1 MDASDNKRLRLRNSL
16 DIEAEQLDFLRTG
29 FMSEE
34 CALIPEDEEAEA
46 ILSIVL
52 DEAGWEDHS
61 GEDVSPP
68 DFVNHGQHIMLEAM
82 RVDDHERPGD
92 KKGFVNPSRSHES
105 EIIRQYEHEFR
116 EMLDMAADDARLTIN
131 GKTGLPT
138 EQDHGYGMYL
148 DGFRR
153 IVEKH
158 ARHADSYRDNYP
170 GYKLIFYVFDE
181 STGYLES
188 AEPIKSE
195 IHEGDYLRGR
205 PHYFFADAAFLDVIR
220 SSKADYFIW
229 RTPFKH
235 EHLFAEGLMLPET
248 VVYDVA
254 RMNVPD
260 IHYDRDRM
268 VSMGV

>member
-1 MDASDNKRLRLRNSL
+1 MNANDSKEARLRNSL

-29 FMSEE
+29 FRSAE
-34 CALIPEDEEAEA
+34 CALIPEDEETES

-61 GEDVSPP
+61 GKDVPPP

-92 KKGFVNPSRSHES
+92 NKGIVNPLKAHES

-116 EMLDMAADDARLTIN
+116 EMLDMAVDDARLTII
-131 GKTGLPT
+131 GKTDLPT
-138 EQDHGYGMYL
+138 EEDHGYGMYL

-153 IVEKH
+153 IVGKH
-158 ARHADSYRDNYP
+158 ARHAENYRGNYP
-170 GYKLIFYVFDE
+170 GYKLVFYVFDE

-188 AEPIKSE
+188 TVPIKGE
-195 IHEGDYLRGR
+195 IHEGNRLRGR
-205 PHYFFADAAFLDVIR
+205 PHCFFADAAFLNVIR
-220 SSKADYFIW
+220 SSNADYFIW

-235 EHLFAEGLMLPET
+235 EHLFAEGLKLPET

-268 VSMGV
+268 VSMEV

>member
-1 MDASDNKRLRLRNSL
+1 MDASGNKRPRLRNSL

-29 FMSEE
+29 FRSEE
-34 CALIPEDEEAEA
+34 CALIPEAEETEA

-61 GEDVSPP
+61 GEDVPPP
-68 DFVNHGQHIMLEAM
+68 DFVNHGQHVMPEAM

-116 EMLDMAADDARLTIN
+116 EILNMAADDARLTIL

-138 EQDHGYGMYL
+138 EEDHSYGMYI
-148 DGFRR
+148 DGFKR

-170 GYKLIFYVFDE
+170 SYKLVFYVFDE
-181 STGYLES
+181 STGYLEN
-188 AEPIKSE
+188 AEPIKSK
-195 IHEGDYLRGR
+195 IHEGDHNHGAETTQEQEAARERGTSVQR
-205 PHYFFADAAFLDVIR
+205 K
-220 SSKADYFIW
+220 SSH
-229 RTPFKH
+229 R
-235 EHLFAEGLMLPET
+235 
-248 VVYDVA
+248 
-254 RMNVPD
+254 
-260 IHYDRDRM
+260 
-268 VSMGV
+268 